1 MDSSDTHFLKA
12 LLVFQ
17 NTVNEELIRSM
28 HVYQLENGK
37 ENEVERGFLF
47 SVSGSY
53 MEIEA
58 NPALFLLKFRPS
70 EVFEGLMNGFWL
82 CIFAYHADRSPHL
95 TCIPSLL
102 SIARNPKLKSVP
114 TLSRDLQIILELGC
128 RREDREPSQFP
139 EEETCQENYVNYHQS
154 RKSSPILRQDLNC
167 LPYPASMSEL
177 SEDQHKE
184 QCSTGIV
191 DNKKKR
197 AASEH
202 IASIALS
209 DLAKYFDLPITEA
222 SRNLKVGLTVL
233 KKKCR
238 ELGIPRWPHRKIK
251 SLDGLIQ
258 DLQEEAKRQ
267 QQENEAA
274 AMVVAKRRRM
284 LESEKENIE
293 RKPFMELQTET
304 KRFRQDVFKRRH
316 RARALRNHGLSI
328 SNNQLI

>member
-1 MDSSDTHFLKA
+1 MDSSDTHFLKD

-17 NTVNEELIRSM
+17 NTINEELIRSM

-95 TCIPSLL
+95 ACIPSLL
-102 SIARNPKLKSVP
+102 SISRNPKLKSVP
-114 TLSRDLQIILELGC
+114 TLSGDLQIILELGC
-128 RREDREPSQFP
+128 RREDSEPSQFA

-154 RKSSPILRQDLNC
+154 KKSLPILHQDLNC

-258 DLQEEAKRQ
+258 DLQEEAKCQ

-274 AMVVAKRRRM
+274 AMAVAKRRRM

-328 SNNQLI
+328 SINQLI

>member
-17 NTVNEELIRSM
+17 NTINEELIRSM

-82 CIFAYHADRSPHL
+82 CIFAYHADHSPHL

-102 SIARNPKLKSVP
+102 SISRNPKLKSVP
-114 TLSRDLQIILELGC
+114 TLSRDLQTILELGC
-128 RREDREPSQFP
+128 RREDREPSQFA